1 MFSGGS
7 TFTLFRIRGIRIA
20 VDWSWFIVLFL
31 VIFWLSDFYGDVLDK
46 PSGAT
51 EPYLL
56 AVASAIGF
64 FGSIVLHELG
74 HAFEAQRHGIGITT
88 IRLWI
93 FGGMAQMDRESDSPG
108 TEFKVAAAGPAMTLL
123 IAILLIAY
131 GVFTAGVSD
140 FRDAME
146 LKLTADTT
154 GITTMIAWLAS
165 INLIV
170 LAFNLLPAFPLDGGR
185 ILRALLALRLDY
197 GQATALAAGVEIEW
211 VTGSDLTEAHWDAF
225 FAFYMDTGGR
235 KWGRPYLNRRFFSL
249 IGERMPEDILL
260 VMAKRDGRYIAGA
273 LNLIGSDRLY
283 GRNWGCIEDHPFR
296 QFEGCYHQAIDFA
309 IANRL
314 AVVEAGAQG
323 EHKLSRG
330 YMPVPMRSAHFIV
343 HPGLRRAVADL
354 ARQLVRV
361 GNKAVVEGQL
371 RGRQHPH
378 AHLVNLAPDVQ
389 ARKASLDEKDGQL
402 LFVRE
407 A

>member
-7 TFTLFRIRGIRIA
+7 TLTLFRVRGIRIA
-20 VDWSWFIVLFL
+20 VDWSWFLVLFL

-46 PSGAT
+46 PSGST

-56 AVASAIGF
+56 AVASAVGF

-170 LAFNLLPAFPLDGGR
+170 LAFNLLPAFPMDGGR
-185 ILRALLALRLDY
+185 IVRAIAWKITGKRSAATRFAAGLGRIFGYLFIGLGLFWAVSGSVFSGVWLALIGFLITGSAKAATAQTSITSKIEDVRVADVMDTQPVTMPGSITIETALDDYFLRYQWSWFGVTDAEEHFLGVIQRETAEAVPVNERKAISVSDLIETGTSQYRIEENAYLESLLGNPDMRRFGALFVTDVEGRLSGVITVEQLGMALRA
-197 GQATALAAGVEIEW
+197 
-211 VTGSDLTEAHWDAF
+211 
-225 FAFYMDTGGR
+225 
-235 KWGRPYLNRRFFSL
+235 
-249 IGERMPEDILL
+249 
-260 VMAKRDGRYIAGA
+260 
-273 LNLIGSDRLY
+273 
-283 GRNWGCIEDHPFR
+283 
-296 QFEGCYHQAIDFA
+296 
-309 IANRL
+309 
-314 AVVEAGAQG
+314 
-323 EHKLSRG
+323 
-330 YMPVPMRSAHFIV
+330 
-343 HPGLRRAVADL
+343 
-354 ARQLVRV
+354 
-361 GNKAVVEGQL
+361 
-371 RGRQHPH
+371 
-378 AHLVNLAPDVQ
+378 
-389 ARKASLDEKDGQL
+389 
-402 LFVRE
+402 
-407 A
+407 

>member
-7 TFTLFRIRGIRIA
+7 TLTLFRVRGIRIA
-20 VDWSWFIVLFL
+20 VDWSWFLVLFL

-46 PSGAT
+46 PSGST

-56 AVASAIGF
+56 AVASAVGF

-131 GVFTAGVSD
+131 GVFTAGFSD

-170 LAFNLLPAFPLDGGR
+170 LAFNLLPAFPMDGGR
-185 ILRALLALRLDY
+185 IVRAIAWKITGKRSAATRFAAGLGRIFGYLFIGLGLFWAVSGSVFSGVWLALIGFLITGSAKAATAQTSITSKIEDVRVADVMDTQPVTMPGSITIETALDEYFLRYQWSWFGVTDAEEHFLGVIQRETAEAVPVNERKAISVSDLIETGTSQYRIEENAYLESLLGNPDMRRFGALFVTDVEGRLSGVITVEQLGMALRA
-197 GQATALAAGVEIEW
+197 
-211 VTGSDLTEAHWDAF
+211 
-225 FAFYMDTGGR
+225 
-235 KWGRPYLNRRFFSL
+235 
-249 IGERMPEDILL
+249 
-260 VMAKRDGRYIAGA
+260 
-273 LNLIGSDRLY
+273 
-283 GRNWGCIEDHPFR
+283 
-296 QFEGCYHQAIDFA
+296 
-309 IANRL
+309 
-314 AVVEAGAQG
+314 
-323 EHKLSRG
+323 
-330 YMPVPMRSAHFIV
+330 
-343 HPGLRRAVADL
+343 
-354 ARQLVRV
+354 
-361 GNKAVVEGQL
+361 
-371 RGRQHPH
+371 
-378 AHLVNLAPDVQ
+378 
-389 ARKASLDEKDGQL
+389 
-402 LFVRE
+402 
-407 A
+407 

>member
-7 TFTLFRIRGIRIA
+7 TLTLFRVRGIRIA
-20 VDWSWFIVLFL
+20 VDWSWCPVPFL
-31 VIFWLSDFYGDVLDK
+31 VISWLPDFYGDVLDK
-46 PSGAT
+46 PSGST

-56 AVASAIGF
+56 AVASAVGF

-170 LAFNLLPAFPLDGGR
+170 LAFNLLPAFPMDGGR
-185 ILRALLALRLDY
+185 IVRAIAWKITGKRSAATRFAAGLGRIFGYLFIGLGLFWAVSGSVFSGVWLALIGFLITGSAKAATAQTSITSKIEDVRVADVMDTQPVTMPGSITIETALDDYFLRYQWSWFGVTDAEEHFLGVIQRETAEAVPVNERKAISVSDLIETGTSQYRIEENAYLESLLGNPDMRRFGALFVTDVEGRLSGVITVEQLGMALRA
-197 GQATALAAGVEIEW
+197 
-211 VTGSDLTEAHWDAF
+211 
-225 FAFYMDTGGR
+225 
-235 KWGRPYLNRRFFSL
+235 
-249 IGERMPEDILL
+249 
-260 VMAKRDGRYIAGA
+260 
-273 LNLIGSDRLY
+273 
-283 GRNWGCIEDHPFR
+283 
-296 QFEGCYHQAIDFA
+296 
-309 IANRL
+309 
-314 AVVEAGAQG
+314 
-323 EHKLSRG
+323 
-330 YMPVPMRSAHFIV
+330 
-343 HPGLRRAVADL
+343 
-354 ARQLVRV
+354 
-361 GNKAVVEGQL
+361 
-371 RGRQHPH
+371 
-378 AHLVNLAPDVQ
+378 
-389 ARKASLDEKDGQL
+389 
-402 LFVRE
+402 
-407 A
+407 

>member
-7 TFTLFRIRGIRIA
+7 TFTLFRVRGIRIA
-20 VDWSWFIVLFL
+20 VDWSWFLVLFL

-46 PSGAT
+46 PSGST

-56 AVASAIGF
+56 AVASAVGF

-170 LAFNLLPAFPLDGGR
+170 LAFNLLPAFPMDGGR
-185 ILRALLALRLDY
+185 IVRAIAWKITGKRSAATRFAAGLGRIFGYLLIGLGLFWAVSGSVFSGVWLALIGFLITGSAKAATAQTSITSKIEDVRVADVMDTQPVTMPGSITIETALDEYFLRYQWSWFGVTDAEEHFLGVIQRETAEAVPVNERKAISVSDLIETGTSQYRIEENAYLESLLGNPDMRRFGALFVTDVEGRLSGVITVEQLGMALRA
-197 GQATALAAGVEIEW
+197 
-211 VTGSDLTEAHWDAF
+211 
-225 FAFYMDTGGR
+225 
-235 KWGRPYLNRRFFSL
+235 
-249 IGERMPEDILL
+249 
-260 VMAKRDGRYIAGA
+260 
-273 LNLIGSDRLY
+273 
-283 GRNWGCIEDHPFR
+283 
-296 QFEGCYHQAIDFA
+296 
-309 IANRL
+309 
-314 AVVEAGAQG
+314 
-323 EHKLSRG
+323 
-330 YMPVPMRSAHFIV
+330 
-343 HPGLRRAVADL
+343 
-354 ARQLVRV
+354 
-361 GNKAVVEGQL
+361 
-371 RGRQHPH
+371 
-378 AHLVNLAPDVQ
+378 
-389 ARKASLDEKDGQL
+389 
-402 LFVRE
+402 
-407 A
+407 